1 MTRTAILVQQAMF
14 MNRVENMTA
23 FLCAA
28 RDAIFATGHN
38 LTEAEKSGFCLCM
51 EALRENIRRAA
62 NAEKMATEGEI

>member
-1 MTRTAILVQQAMF
+1 MTRTALIVQQTVF
-14 MNRVENMTA
+14 MDNVENMTA

-28 RDAIFATGHN
+28 RDAIFITGHN

-51 EALRENIRRAA
+51 EALRENIRRAS